1 MKISCTIDE
10 LRSILESC
18 FSNRCVSAE
27 NLCPMCALYRIC
39 SGSDGIKADFEII
52 EIERRR

>member
-27 NLCPMCALYRIC
+27 NLCPMCAFYRIC

-52 EIERRR
+52 EEATT